1 MRAAEKFRP
10 KASAAALVF
19 GEQKGRCGGQK
30 ESRMVQKRAQ
40 VRQQIYAYL
49 REKIISGAF
58 ARGQRLVETQIAA
71 EYGVNKANVHEV
83 LLALQKDELVRY
95 EPMKGF
101 YVQGIFREDLLEIAK
116 IREVLENAIF
126 EDFLANAP
134 QEEVDKAK
142 LFTQRKIALLRA
154 GLKAEAHKETLA
166 TFETVYANTVYQRIV
181 GILRMYREYVDLMII
196 QAFERPEDVSMT
208 IQNST
213 LLYEV
218 LDKRD
223 FELAKRWTSIRY
235 QNAVKKAK
243 LSRSYRERTV
253 TDGA

>member
-1 MRAAEKFRP
+1 
-10 KASAAALVF
+10 
-19 GEQKGRCGGQK
+19 
-30 ESRMVQKRAQ
+30 MVQKRTQ

-243 LSRSYRERTV
+243 LSRSYHERTV